1 MDIKFLITKYENQI
15 KELLDYK
22 KKLTNEY
29 CKHTSDSVK
38 ESIFN
43 VMTKV
48 DTLQRVVNDLKNI

>member
-22 KKLTNEY
+22 KQL
-29 CKHTSDSVK
+29 SDSYK
-38 ESIFN
+38 QNHLRSIADSIFN

-48 DTLQRVVNDLKNI
+48 DTLEKVINDLKNI